1 MNSKF
6 DDMLLIDILC
16 DKLISELYEMKS
28 SIVSYKC
35 SLTNLS
41 EYAKQREL
49 LVELFDSPTTVEIK
63 RLKYIRMNLVSF
75 KLFYLRF
82 VPIQLKCQNFLS
94 FILTSFTSISIVRTM
109 STNSAQFF

>member
-49 LVELFDSPTTVEIK
+49 LVELFDSPNVENK
-63 RLKYIRMNLVSF
+63 RLKYIRTNLVCF
-75 KLFYLRF
+75 
-82 VPIQLKCQNFLS
+82 
-94 FILTSFTSISIVRTM
+94 
-109 STNSAQFF
+109 